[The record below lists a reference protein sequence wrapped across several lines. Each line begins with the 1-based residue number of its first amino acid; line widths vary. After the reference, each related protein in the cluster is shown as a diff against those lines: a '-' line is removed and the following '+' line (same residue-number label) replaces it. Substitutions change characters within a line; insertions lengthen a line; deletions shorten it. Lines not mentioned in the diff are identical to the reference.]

1 MKPNETVACVNAV
14 GRRRIEAGHPWI
26 YRAQIISGPTSD
38 ARTNGPLWVQV
49 QDDHGKNLGR
59 ALWALDSPIGLRML
73 GASSE
78 SHPKRFEEAVTNR
91 IDAAIKRRSVFSN
104 RNTAYRIVHAEG
116 DDLPGL
122 FVDRYDDV
130 LVFQTVSIAMD
141 ALKKVIAE
149 HLAMRLK
156 PRIVVERN
164 DSAMREFEGLPREL
178 QICWP
183 SDARDATTKVAFR
196 LGDVRFQADVRTD
209 GKTGTFLDQ
218 ADNHALVAQMV
229 PAGGRVLDAFTHQGG
244 FALALAKSARSVL
257 ATDLDAVAVERTR
270 ANAMLNGFANVEVR
284 QTDAFA
290 LLRNLESRGET
301 FEAVILDPPAL
312 AKRGRGDG
320 QDRAGVLRNAE
331 RGYGELLL
339 RGFRVTAPGGILVV
353 CSCSGPVTRALWDEL
368 VLAAAARA
376 GRVVQILARQGAAP
390 DHPERLGV
398 SETGHLKCW
407 ILRVL

>member
-1 MKPNETVACVNAV
+1 MKTNDSVASVNAA
-14 GRRRIEAGHPWI
+14 GRRRIEEGHPWI
-26 YRAQIISGPTSD
+26 YRAQIISGPSTD
-38 ARTNGPLWVQV
+38 ARTNGPSWVLV
-49 QDDHGKNLGR
+49 QDDRGKKLGR
-59 ALWALDSPIGLRML
+59 ALWALNSPIGLRML
-73 GASSE
+73 GSPSNI
-78 SHPKRFEEAVTNR
+78 HPVHFEEAIAMR
-91 IDAAIKRRSVFSN
+91 IDAAIERRTHVAK
-104 RNTAYRIVHAEG
+104 RNTAFRIVHAEG

-130 LVFQTVSIAMD
+130 VVFQTVSIAMD
-141 ALKKVIAE
+141 ALKDVIAE
-149 HLAMRLK
+149 HLVRRLL

-164 DSAMREFEGLPREL
+164 DSAMREFEGLPREV
-178 QICWP
+178 QIHA
-183 SDARDATTKVAFR
+183 SSGADTATTQVEFR
-196 LGDVRFQADVRTD
+196 LGEVRYRADVRTD

-218 ADNHALVAQMV
+218 ADNHVLVAQMV

-244 FALALAKSARSVL
+244 FALALAKNARSVL
-257 ATDLDAVAVERTR
+257 ATDLDAVAVERTQ
-270 ANAMLNGFANVEVR
+270 ANALLNGFTNVEVR
-284 QTDAFA
+284 QADAFA
-290 LLRNLESRGET
+290 LLRDLESRGET
-301 FEAVILDPPAL
+301 FDAVILDPPAL

-320 QDRAGVLRNAE
+320 QDRASVLRNAE

-339 RGFRVTAPGGILVV
+339 RGFRVTSPGGILVV
-353 CSCSGPVTRALWDEL
+353 CSCSGPVTRALWDDL

>member
-1 MKPNETVACVNAV
+1 MKNSEPVASVNAV
-14 GRRRIEAGHPWI
+14 GRRRIDEGHPWI
-26 YRAQIISGPTSD
+26 YRAQIISGPDSD

-49 QDDHGKNLGR
+49 QDDRGKKLGR
-59 ALWALDSPIGLRML
+59 ALWALESPIGLRML
-73 GASSE
+73 GSSSE
-78 SHPKRFEEAVTNR
+78 SHPKRLEDAVRKR
-91 IDAAIKRRSVFSN
+91 IDAAIERRTLIAK

-130 LVFQTVSIAMD
+130 VVFQTVSIAMD
-141 ALKKVIAE
+141 ALKDVIVQ
-149 HLAMRLK
+149 HLAARLG

-164 DSAMREFEGLPREL
+164 DSAMREFEGLPRDV
-178 QICWP
+178 QIRWP
-183 SDARDATTKVAFR
+183 PQANEAITQVEFR
-196 LGDVRFQADVRTD
+196 LGDIRFQADVRTD

-218 ADNHALVAQMV
+218 ADNHAIVAQIV
-229 PAGGRVLDAFTHQGG
+229 PSGGRVLDAFTHQGG
-244 FALALAKSARSVL
+244 FALALAKNARSVL
-257 ATDLDAVAVERTR
+257 ATDLDAVAVGKTR
-270 ANAMLNGFANVEVR
+270 ANALLNGFVNVEVR

-290 LLRNLESRGET
+290 LLRDLEARGET
-301 FEAVILDPPAL
+301 FECVILDPPAL

-320 QDRAGVLRNAE
+320 QDRAGVIRNAE

-353 CSCSGPVTRALWDEL
+353 CSCSGPVTRKLWDDL